1 MSYGNAVFPVHEDK
15 TDYEAE
21 QKWVID
27 STFDEDS
34 RRHRE
39 NTKEGTNRRIKELWM
54 SSLLE
59 SDI

>member
-1 MSYGNAVFPVHEDK
+1 MFPVHEDK

-21 QKWVID
+21 QKWVIE

-39 NTKEGTNRRIKELWM
+39 NTKEVTNRRIKELWM